1 LTKIKLAITIDLGD
15 HFVKSTFRS
24 KGDGLLV
31 LECYEVT
38 AAADLD

>member
-1 LTKIKLAITIDLGD
+1 MELAVTIDLGD
-15 HFVKSTFRS
+15 HFVKSTFRF

-38 AAADLD
+38 AAAADLD